1 MYALTVHCTTYDHSR
16 MVKQHW

>member
-16 MVKQHW
+16 MAKQHW